1 MRTIKVQGN
10 GQASLP
16 ADTVRFTFK
25 IQAERP
31 NYGHCVEELNNRVD
45 MLRADLAKCGIERN
59 ETKTSDFNVTMNHGY
74 ENGQRYFIGYKA
86 WHGLFLEIPF
96 SQTALNT
103 ALNTIA
109 HGNSNSSVSIAFS
122 CSDKEL
128 LKKMVLEDAVHKARQ
143 NAEIMAAAAG
153 VVLGELL
160 TMDYGWNEVRF
171 YSDVTDICC
180 SGPDDPCPPSPDI
193 EPDDI
198 KAGDRV
204 TLVYEIH

>member
-10 GQASLP
+10 GEASLP
-16 ADTVRFTFK
+16 ADTVRFTFQ
-25 IQAERP
+25 IQSERTI
-31 NYGHCVEELNNRVD
+31 YGDCVEELNNRVD
-45 MLRADLAKCGIERN
+45 LLRADLAKCGIERN
-59 ETKTSDFNVTMNHGY
+59 EVKTSGFNVTINQKY
-74 ENGQRYFIGYKA
+74 ENGRYHFIGYKA

-109 HGNSNSSVSIAFS
+109 SGNSNSSVSIAFS
-122 CSDKEL
+122 CNDKEL
-128 LKKMVLEDAVHKARQ
+128 LKKMVLEDAVHKARR

-153 VVLGELL
+153 VALGELL

-171 YSDVTDICC
+171 YSGETDMVCC
-180 SGPDDPCPPSPDI
+180 EAEEAFSPGPDI